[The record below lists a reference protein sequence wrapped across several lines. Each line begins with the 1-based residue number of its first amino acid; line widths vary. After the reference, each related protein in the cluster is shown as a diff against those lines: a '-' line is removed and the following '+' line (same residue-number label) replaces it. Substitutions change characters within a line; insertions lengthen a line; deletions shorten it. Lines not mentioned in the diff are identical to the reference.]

1 MLLMGTTDEDEL
13 SFRAPG
19 FGAGNLLYDGIH
31 KSRSLASLR
40 DDNVGNSAAFCER
53 LEIASKLIMKVPFGS
68 NSFGLLLLSV
78 LCLAFSVASFAQT
91 TPAQQPTQAQQQPA
105 APGAS
110 TGVPAIPTQAAQ
122 PAPAPAAPAHKSPP
136 SAKTQD
142 EFAAYQAAANTS
154 DPAAAEKAADDF
166 AAKYPQSDLRGLL
179 YSNLMRKYQ
188 QANDSEKTLETAR
201 KVLTYEP
208 NDPVALVMAATV
220 LAERTRE
227 SDLDRDERYDESVKD
242 AQKALE
248 TVNTDLMA
256 PNSITPE
263 QLDGAKK
270 MLMSMAHSA
279 IGMVDLDRKDDAA
292 AQQQFQQSIALSPPG
307 QVEPLTYLRLALA
320 QDHLKQ
326 YSDALTS
333 ANKAVSTAPPNSPVA
348 MLAKQEVDRLS
359 KLTGSGTTP
368 PPATPA
374 TNAPP
379 K

>member
-1 MLLMGTTDEDEL
+1 M
-13 SFRAPG
+13 F
-19 FGAGNLLYDGIH
+19 DGIRN
-31 KSRSLASLR
+31 SRSLPSLR
-40 DDNVGNSAAFCER
+40 DDIFGKSAAKPYER
-53 LEIASKLIMKVPFGS
+53 FQIASKLIMKVPFGS
-68 NSFGLLLLSV
+68 KSLGFLLLSV
-78 LCLAFSVASFAQT
+78 LCLALPLASFAQAP
-91 TPAQQPTQAQQQPA
+91 PAQPQSTQTQQPPA

-110 TGVPAIPTQAAQ
+110 TGMPAAPAQIGQ
-122 PAPAPAAPAHKSPP
+122 PAPAPAVAGHKSPP

-142 EFAAYQAAANTS
+142 EFAAYQTAANNT

-166 AAKYPQSDLRGLL
+166 AAKYPQSELRGLL
-179 YSNLMRKYQ
+179 YSNLMRRYQ

-248 TVNTDLMA
+248 TANTDLMA
-256 PNSITPE
+256 PNNITPE
-263 QLDGAKK
+263 QLDSAKK

-279 IGMVDLDRKDDAA
+279 IGMVNLDRKDDAA
-292 AQQQFQQSIALSPPG
+292 AQQQFQQAIGLSPPG

-326 YSDALTS
+326 YSDALAS
-333 ANKAVSTAPPNSPVA
+333 ANKAVSSAPPNSPVA
-348 MLAKQEVDRLS
+348 MLAKQEVDRLG
-359 KLTGSGTTP
+359 KLTGSGGTTP
-368 PPATPA
+368 PPAPA

>member
-1 MLLMGTTDEDEL
+1 MKVLFRLTSRGFAFL
-13 SFRAPG
+13 SVVC
-19 FGAGNLLYDGIH
+19 
-31 KSRSLASLR
+31 LAL
-40 DDNVGNSAAFCER
+40 SAA
-53 LEIASKLIMKVPFGS
+53 A
-68 NSFGLLLLSV
+68 
-78 LCLAFSVASFAQT
+78 LAQSA
-91 TPAQQPTQAQQQPA
+91 PAQSQPTQTQQTPKQLPTASGTNTGAAATAPPAQATQTPA
-105 APGAS
+105 APE
-110 TGVPAIPTQAAQ
+110 
-122 PAPAPAAPAHKSPP
+122 HKSPP

-142 EFAAYQAAANTS
+142 EFAAYQAAANNS

-179 YSNLMRKYQ
+179 YSNLMRRYQ

-208 NDPVALVMAATV
+208 NDPLALVMAATV

-242 AQKALE
+242 AQRALE

-256 PNSITPE
+256 PNNITPE

-292 AQQQFQQSIALSPPG
+292 AQQQFQQSIALSPSG

-326 YSDALTS
+326 YSEALMS
-333 ANKAVSTAPPNSPVA
+333 ANKAVSSAPPNSPVA
-348 MLAKQEVDRLS
+348 MLAKQEVDRLG
-359 KLTGSGTTP
+359 KLTGSGATP
-368 PPATPA
+368 PPAVPGTPT